1 MTPIIEKKELSLGIK
16 SLTLLSPLISRKNKP
31 GQFIVLRVSE
41 KGERIP
47 LTIADTDSKK
57 GTIEIVFQEVGKT
70 TKELGKL
77 AIGDHILDLVGP
89 LGTPSDIEFFGRV
102 IIVAGGVGIAEAYP
116 IAKALKREGNMV
128 VTIIGARSKDLLT
141 MTEKMKQV
149 SDELFI
155 TTDDGSD
162 GRKGLVTDQLKEL
175 LDKGMKVD
183 RLLTTGPAV
192 MMRAVSDITK
202 KFSISTFASLN
213 PIMIDATGMCGAC
226 RVSIGGKTKFAC
238 VDGPEFNAHEV
249 DFDQLLSRLD
259 MYKNSE
265 KISDH
270 KCRLVND

>member
-16 SLTLLSPLISRKNKP
+16 SLTLLSPLISRKSKP
-31 GQFIVLRVSE
+31 GQFVVLRVSK

-47 LTIADTDSKK
+47 LTIADTDSEK
-57 GTIEIVFQEVGKT
+57 GTINIVFQEVGKT
-70 TKELGKL
+70 TKDLGKL
-77 AIGDHILDLVGP
+77 EIGEHILDLVGP
-89 LGTPSDIEFFGRV
+89 LGTPSDIRFFGRV
-102 IIVAGGVGIAEAYP
+102 IVVAGGVGIAEAYP
-116 IAKALKREGNMV
+116 IAKALKKEGNEV
-128 VTIIGARSKDLLT
+128 VTIIGARNKDLLT
-141 MTEKMKQV
+141 MTEDMKLV
-149 SDELFI
+149 SDDLFI

-175 LDKGMKVD
+175 LEKGMKVD
-183 RLLTTGPAV
+183 RIITIGPAI
-192 MMRAVSDITK
+192 MMKAVSDITK
-202 KFSISTFASLN
+202 KFDISTIASLN

-238 VDGPEFNAHEV
+238 VDGPEFDAHKV

-270 KCRLVND
+270 ECRLVNN

>member
-1 MTPIIEKKELSLGIK
+1 MTPIIEKKELSVGIK
-16 SLTLLSPLISRKNKP
+16 SLTLLSPLISRKCKP
-31 GQFIVLRVSE
+31 GQFVVLRVSE

-47 LTIADTDSKK
+47 LTIADTDDKS

-77 AIGDHILDLVGP
+77 KIGDHILDLVGP
-89 LGTPSDIEFFGRV
+89 LGTPSDIKFFGRV
-102 IIVAGGVGIAEAYP
+102 VIVAGGVGIAEAYP
-116 IAKALKREGNMV
+116 IAKALKREGNVV

-141 MTEKMKQV
+141 MTEEMKQV

-162 GRKGLVTDQLKEL
+162 GLKGFVTDQLRVL

-183 RLLTTGPAV
+183 RILTIGPAI
-192 MMRAVSDITK
+192 MMKAVSDITK
-202 KFSISTFASLN
+202 KFNISTFASLN

>member
-16 SLTLLSPLISRKNKP
+16 SLTLLSPLISKKSKP
-31 GQFIVLRVSE
+31 GQFVVLRVSE

-47 LTIADTDSKK
+47 LTIADADSKK
-57 GTIEIVFQEVGKT
+57 GTIKIVFQEVGKT

-89 LGTPSDIEFFGRV
+89 LGTPSDINLFGRV
-102 IIVAGGVGIAEAYP
+102 IVVAGGVGIAEAYP
-116 IAKALKREGNMV
+116 IAKALKKQGNKV
-128 VTIIGARSKDLLT
+128 VTILGARNKDLLT
-141 MTEKMKQV
+141 MTGEMRHV
-149 SDELFI
+149 SDDLFI
-155 TTDDGSD
+155 TTDDGSV

-175 LDKGMKVD
+175 LEKGMNVD
-183 RLLTTGPAV
+183 RIITIGPAI
-192 MMRAVSDITK
+192 MMKAVSDITK
-202 KFSISTFASLN
+202 RFRISTVASLN

-226 RVSIGGKTKFAC
+226 RVSIGGETKFAC
-238 VDGPEFNAHEV
+238 VDGPEFDAHKV